1 MQRSPTGGPFIEDM
15 SAAYQQAD
23 LVIARSG
30 AMTVTELCAVGLASI
45 LLPFPFAA
53 SNHQVANAQVLSS
66 AGAAVVI
73 EASMLDVQ
81 RLAKEI
87 DRLLE
92 DRSLL
97 TKMGRA
103 AHKLAR
109 PDATVKVAGCCLEL
123 AHA

>member
-1 MQRSPTGGPFIEDM
+1 VVPFIDDM
-15 SAAYQQAD
+15 SAAYRQAD

-30 AMTVTELCAVGLASI
+30 AMTVTELCATGLASI

-53 SNHQVANAQVLSS
+53 SNHQAANAQALSS

-73 EASMLDVQ
+73 EASMLDAQ

-87 DRLLE
+87 DRLLK

-97 TKMGRA
+97 TKMGHA

-109 PDATVKVAGCCLEL
+109 PDATAKVAGCCLEL